1 MSLPGIPDSA
11 ALIEILKSAGAP
23 PRIMLDIGGSEDLD
37 GDGVVYA
44 SLDEAGALLIED
56 A

>member
-1 MSLPGIPDSA
+1 VITIPDSDA
-11 ALIEILKSAGAP
+11 IVTILKSEGAP
-23 PRIMLDIGGSEDLD
+23 PRIMLDIGGSEDID

-44 SLDEAGALLIED
+44 SLDADGLLVIED